1 MQKHLFC
8 TLLGEIRVQ
17 NLLPKT
23 QISISGAYFSA
34 VEFEAD
40 FFNKIGRFLP
50 GVTTGFGSVL
60 AKRGRETRWSSLMQM
75 TVQVACKRVVKSM

>member
-1 MQKHLFC
+1 
-8 TLLGEIRVQ
+8 
-17 NLLPKT
+17 
-23 QISISGAYFSA
+23 